1 MKTLVPRLLP
11 AASALTPLTA
21 AVISL
26 AALISLV
33 ATPAAAQ
40 DRAELTARDAFELS
54 FTTGADTSLG
64 DYGAFQET
72 NILVVPF
79 SLRAKQGPFRLSA
92 TIPYLRIDGPAS
104 IVAAGG
110 GESDPVILNPF
121 LPVPREVR
129 KGFGDLN
136 LGVTWSLPS
145 DLPGGLEVDLT
156 ARVKLPTSSRRKAL
170 GTGKTDFSV
179 MAEASRPFG
188 IVTPFVAVGYRMPGD
203 PDGFDLKNIPTASF
217 GASVP
222 LGNLVAIASYDY
234 SGATS
239 RFSRDSHSVFA
250 ALSGPIGDRLSL
262 TTYGTVG
269 ISEGA
274 PDYGLGV
281 LVSFRIF

>member
-1 MKTLVPRLLP
+1 MKRRVPGPAPALP
-11 AASALTPLTA
+11 AFVAMTALATL
-21 AVISL
+21 ISL
-26 AALISLV
+26 A

-40 DRAELTARDAFELS
+40 DLSALPGHKPFELS
-54 FTTGADTSLG
+54 FTTGADTSVG
-64 DYGAFQET
+64 SYGAFQDT

-79 SLRAKQGPFRLSA
+79 SLRAKKGPFRVSA

-110 GESDPVILNPF
+110 GQSEPIILNPF

-136 LGVTWSLPS
+136 LGATWSLPS
-145 DLPGGLEVDLT
+145 GLPGGLEVDLS

-170 GTGKTDFSV
+170 GTGKTDFMV
-179 MAEASRPFG
+179 RAEASRPIG
-188 IVTPFVAVGYRMPGD
+188 IVTPFVAIGYRMPGD
-203 PDGFDLKNIPTASF
+203 PDGFNLKNAVTGSA

-222 LGNLVAIASYDY
+222 VGDLVAVVSYDF
-234 SGATS
+234 SAASS
-239 RFSRDSHSVFA
+239 RFSRSSHSFFA
-250 ALSGPIGDRLSL
+250 ALSGPIGDRLRL

-269 ISEGA
+269 ITEGA